1 MIKPPYFSK
10 SRHNH
15 KPLIFHGDY
24 TERLTA
30 WREFRN
36 GLETEPTALQLTLQL
51 YQQCPLTHTK
61 THFFDRSTC
70 PQAWNIIEKND
81 YNTVD
86 RLLGMWYTLRL
97 TDRFVKGNID
107 LIQCVDKNSNQLEKP
122 NPCHALAV
130 DHQYLVLENSA
141 ILLKKEFDNQF
152 VSQYTY
158 FNL

>member
-1 MIKPPYFSK
+1 MMPQPFFSK

-15 KPLIFHGDY
+15 KTLIFHGDY

-30 WREFRN
+30 WREFRER
-36 GLETEPTALQLTLQL
+36 LEIEPSALQLTLQL

-61 THFFDRSTC
+61 TNFFDRATW
-70 PQAWNIIEKND
+70 PQAWNLIEKND

-86 RLLGMWYTLRL
+86 RLLGVWYTLRL
-97 TDRFVKGNID
+97 TDRFVRDKID
-107 LIQCVDKNSNQLEKP
+107 LIQCVDKNSNQSEKT
-122 NPCHALAV
+122 NTYHALAV

-141 ILLKKEFDNQF
+141 ILYQKEFDNLF
-152 VSQYTY
+152 ISQYTY

>member
-30 WREFRN
+30 WREFRDR
-36 GLETEPTALQLTLQL
+36 LETDDAALQLTLQL

-61 THFFDRSTC
+61 TNFFDRSTW
-70 PQAWNIIEKND
+70 PQAWNLIEKND

-86 RLLGMWYTLRL
+86 RLLGVWYTLRL
-97 TDRFVKGNID
+97 TDRFVHDEID
-107 LIQCVDKNSNQLEKP
+107 LIQCVYKNSNQLEKT
-122 NPCHALAV
+122 NPYHALAV
-130 DHQYLVLENSA
+130 NHQYLVLENSA
-141 ILLKKEFDNQF
+141 ILHQKEFDNHF
-152 VSQYTY
+152 ISQYTY

>member
-1 MIKPPYFSK
+1 MMPQPFFSK

-30 WREFRN
+30 WREFRE
-36 GLETEPTALQLTLQL
+36 GLEIEPTALQLTLQL

-61 THFFDRSTC
+61 TNFFDRSTW
-70 PQAWNIIEKND
+70 PQAWNLIEKND

-86 RLLGMWYTLRL
+86 RLLGVWYTLRL
-97 TDRFVKGNID
+97 TDRFVRDKID
-107 LIQCVDKNSNQLEKP
+107 LIQCVDKNSNQLEKI
-122 NPCHALAV
+122 NPYHALAV

-141 ILLKKEFDNQF
+141 ILHQKEFDNLF
-152 VSQYTY
+152 ISQYTY

>member
-30 WREFRN
+30 WSQFRDR
-36 GLETEPTALQLTLQL
+36 LETDDTALQLTLQL

-61 THFFDRSTC
+61 TNFFDKGTW
-70 PQAWNIIEKND
+70 PQAWNLIEKND

-97 TDRFVKGNID
+97 TDKYVQTKID
-107 LIQCVDKNSNQLEKP
+107 LLQCVEKNKISMDNTVSY
-122 NPCHALAV
+122 HTLAV
-130 DHQYLVLENSA
+130 DNQYIVLENSA
-141 ILLKKEFDNQF
+141 VLSQKEFDKQF
-152 VSQYTY
+152 FSQYTY

>member
-24 TERLTA
+24 TQRLTA
-30 WREFRN
+30 WRKFRDR
-36 GLETEPTALQLTLQL
+36 LETEPTALRLTLQL
-51 YQQCPLTHTK
+51 YQQCPLTHTQ
-61 THFFDRSTC
+61 TNFFDRSTW
-70 PQAWNIIEKND
+70 PMAWNLIEKND

-97 TDRFVKGNID
+97 TDQFVRSNIN
-107 LIQCVDKNSNQLEKP
+107 LIQCVDKNSNAVEKT
-122 NPCHALAV
+122 NTCHALAV

-141 ILLKKEFDNQF
+141 ILHQKEFDNQF
-152 VSQYTY
+152 ISQYSY
-158 FNL
+158 ISL